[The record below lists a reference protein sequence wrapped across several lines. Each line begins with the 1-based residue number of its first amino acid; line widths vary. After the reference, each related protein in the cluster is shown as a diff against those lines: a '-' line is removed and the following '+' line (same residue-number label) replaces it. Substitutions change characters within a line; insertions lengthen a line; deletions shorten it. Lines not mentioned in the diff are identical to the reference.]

1 MLITKHRNE
10 TGVSIM
16 EGGLTELFLGVTLG
30 AYSPLAVIAGWQVL
44 RRTISGRGGDT
55 CTAMVAKTPREAA

>member
-1 MLITKHRNE
+1 
-10 TGVSIM
+10 M

-44 RRTISGRGGDT
+44 RRTISGRGGDA